1 LGRLAAVGGA
11 LRLWL
16 EVGGKGIRKAEK
28 IKAKIIAHRAER
40 MEKVKDRIQ
49 EHENPVHFFFRI
61 NKRLKIFCQAPEIQL
76 SAPKKQSFS

>member
-1 LGRLAAVGGA
+1 LSYGVVLLGRLAAVGGA

-40 MEKVKDRIQ
+40 MEKVKDRGWKGIITKFDYDW
-49 EHENPVHFFFRI
+49 VI
-61 NKRLKIFCQAPEIQL
+61 
-76 SAPKKQSFS
+76 